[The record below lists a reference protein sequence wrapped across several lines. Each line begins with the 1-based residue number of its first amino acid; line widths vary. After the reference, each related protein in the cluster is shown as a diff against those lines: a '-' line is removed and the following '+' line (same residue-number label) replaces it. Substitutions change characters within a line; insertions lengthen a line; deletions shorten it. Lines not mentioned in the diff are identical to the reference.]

1 MIVVYGPRGGVQP
14 VEPVVAPAGNLYW
27 MRVSFWGMYKGISED
42 VSEHLDRKGT
52 ETRRRLHDSLR
63 PL

>member
-42 VSEHLDRKGT
+42 VSEHLDRVGTRNEIAFELKGDRT
-52 ETRRRLHDSLR
+52 
-63 PL
+63 